1 MKKLLSTIALCLT
14 LTMTINIIPVWAE
27 NGITVNYEGSM
38 ISFDTSPFLENGTTM
53 VPMRAIAEKIG
64 AEVLWSHSSKVAT
77 VKRGDDILEIPAGG
91 TIAKRNEKE
100 IPLDMPAKV
109 VNGRVFVPL
118 RFVGEQ
124 LGLNVVWDKDT
135 QTIALTEK
143 AQAPKKVPITQYTSK
158 DNSYRIT
165 LPGENWSEEDS
176 ELHNTI
182 IVDSTEGELT
192 VLVSNYRKEDLLSSG
207 IQTAEEFAK
216 FNQDSVYY
224 AVYSMGSVTPKNIS
238 LTNMNVVSADEIK
251 VSENGVISKAL
262 FVYAETEQHYYV
274 CAITG
279 HEALYDQHI
288 TELQKALQTI
298 K

>member
-1 MKKLLSTIALCLT
+1 MKKLLSTVTLCLT
-14 LTMTINIIPVWAE
+14 LTMAICVTPIWADS
-27 NGITVNYEGSM
+27 GITVNYEGSM
-38 ISFDTSPFLENGTTM
+38 ISFDTPPFLEDGITM
-53 VPMRAIAEKIG
+53 IPMRAIAEKIG
-64 AEVLWSHSSKVAT
+64 AEVIWSPSSKIVT
-77 VKRGDDILEIPAGG
+77 IKRNGDVLEIPAGG
-91 TIAKRNEKE
+91 TIATKNDEN
-100 IPLDMPAKV
+100 IPLDMPAKIV
-109 VNGRVFVPL
+109 DGRVFVPL

-135 QTIALTEK
+135 KVIALTEK
-143 AQAPKKVPITQYTSK
+143 AQAPKKVPITQFTSK
-158 DNSYRIT
+158 DNSYSIT
-165 LPGENWSEEDS
+165 LPGENWAEEDS

-182 IVDSTEGELT
+182 IVNSTEGELT
-192 VLVSNYRKEDLLSSG
+192 ILVSNYRKEDVASSG

-224 AVYSMGSVTPKNIS
+224 AVYAMGSVTPKNIK
-238 LTNMNVVSADEIK
+238 LTNMNVVGSDEIK
-251 VSENGVISKAL
+251 VSENGVISKAF